1 MARARADRERKQGIR
16 FRGPGERA
24 AGAAAAAVGL
34 NYTPCESAS
43 RESSCGTWIYS
54 MGKAGDETKMTDLFS
69 RRARIYVLG
78 GSAGGGEV
86 HADMMNIN
94 ARRREEEGASAV
106 QPENSRGREEKVKY
120 EEGEVWL
127 FLLHHCTRI
136 HVKLPTFS
144 FSLRLSF

>member
-43 RESSCGTWIYS
+43 RESSCGAWVYS

-78 GSAGGGEV
+78 GVG
-86 HADMMNIN
+86 
-94 ARRREEEGASAV
+94 
-106 QPENSRGREEKVKY
+106 RGRGGACRHDE
-120 EEGEVWL
+120 L
-127 FLLHHCTRI
+127 
-136 HVKLPTFS
+136 
-144 FSLRLSF
+144 